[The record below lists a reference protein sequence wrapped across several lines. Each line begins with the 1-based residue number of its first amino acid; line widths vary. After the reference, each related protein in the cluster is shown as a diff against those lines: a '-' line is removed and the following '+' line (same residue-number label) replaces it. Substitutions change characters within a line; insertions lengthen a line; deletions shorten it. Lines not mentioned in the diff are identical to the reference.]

1 MSEKFVGKYERT
13 SAENYE
19 EFLSAIGV
27 GWLLRKGAMASTPT
41 MEVRPASALFMSC
54 VCVFHRSR
62 KGIESLLV

>member
-19 EFLSAIGV
+19 EFLSALGV

-41 MEVRPASALFMSC
+41 MEVRSTSA
-54 VCVFHRSR
+54 
-62 KGIESLLV
+62 